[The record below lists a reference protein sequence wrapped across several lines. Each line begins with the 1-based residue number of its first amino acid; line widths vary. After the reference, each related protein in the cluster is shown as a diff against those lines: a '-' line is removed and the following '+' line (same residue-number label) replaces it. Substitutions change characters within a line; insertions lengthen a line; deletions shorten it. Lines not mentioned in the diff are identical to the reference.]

1 MVGRHRPLEELL
13 SRVRARLRRLRPVRS
28 DADFER
34 LVVELTLTQMSNDV
48 ALEDEDLVWLRQQCD
63 VLLVANGTLMTR

>member
-1 MVGRHRPLEELL
+1 MTGLDQPLAELL

-34 LVVELTLTQMSNDV
+34 LVVELTLTQMTNDV
-48 ALEDEDLVWLRQQCD
+48 SLEEEDLVWLRRQCD
-63 VLLVANGTLMTR
+63 VMLVANGTLLTR